1 MRSPLAEVSS
11 HVSVRGGAGYMLEP
25 LIMLTH
31 LLSTLSLRCFI
42 VCACVVMFMYRDVYV
57 AISLLPTLLSPP
69 RPLPSP
75 AWSLAPDA
83 PVRSPLPP
91 RSPAVLEH
99 AEDPALAGRLRSPC
113 RRRPS
118 WRP

>member
-1 MRSPLAEVSS
+1 MRSPLAEVTSQVSAGWCGIHARAS
-11 HVSVRGGAGYMLEP
+11 HHAHS
-25 LIMLTH
+25 
-31 LLSTLSLRCFI
+31 STLYTQSPLF

-75 AWSLAPDA
+75 AWSLAPAA